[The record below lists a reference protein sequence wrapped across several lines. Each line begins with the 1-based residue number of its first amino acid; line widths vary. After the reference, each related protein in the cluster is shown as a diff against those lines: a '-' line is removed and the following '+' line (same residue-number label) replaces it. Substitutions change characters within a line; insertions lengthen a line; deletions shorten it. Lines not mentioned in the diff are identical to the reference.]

1 VPDERGRLL
10 RAALGFVGLRAA
22 SEFPV
27 LDTLHDYLDSWRGVW
42 AVAVGMARQDFD
54 LQLTKYAERGW
65 RANFYPSGL
74 AHSGVKGTAFAET
87 RGGLCTRGRGRRC
100 TRAHEP
106 TMPQAHLASA
116 SADQS
121 R

>member
-54 LQLTKYAERGW
+54 LQLTKYAGARLAGELLPVGTGALRGE
-65 RANFYPSGL
+65 GD
-74 AHSGVKGTAFAET
+74 GV
-87 RGGLCTRGRGRRC
+87 R
-100 TRAHEP
+100 
-106 TMPQAHLASA
+106 
-116 SADQS
+116 
-121 R
+121 